1 MLAFGTRLLTWK
13 YLMRLVR
20 SVCASFWRVCWSSA
34 EMMSVVSSAY
44 VYTVDLVTVWMM
56 SLM

>member
-20 SVCASFWRVCWSSA
+20 SSFWRVCWSSA

-56 SLM
+56 SFM